1 MRDDTLFRPFCQ
13 KVVKMLR
20 LNATRIVIAK
30 SRRSKIT
37 YAVQDASLGIIA
49 MLKIPWSWD
58 VSEYGGI
65 DKLSY
70 CSK

>member
-1 MRDDTLFRPFCQ
+1 
-13 KVVKMLR
+13 MLR